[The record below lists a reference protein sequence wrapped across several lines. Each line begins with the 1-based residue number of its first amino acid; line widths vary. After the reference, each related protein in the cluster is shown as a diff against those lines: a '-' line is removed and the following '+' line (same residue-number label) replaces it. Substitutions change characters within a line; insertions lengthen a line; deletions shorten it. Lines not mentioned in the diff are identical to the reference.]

1 METPHLTDHLFDNH
15 LQTLAA
21 EVYDDA
27 EECKKTQDLIEWAI
41 LRCLDGDF
49 VFGDMVLN
57 DIAQELEAARKTKQE
72 RQTIIPE

>member
-1 METPHLTDHLFDNH
+1 METPSLTDRLFDNH
-15 LQTLAA
+15 LQLLAA

-27 EECKKTQDLIEWAI
+27 EECQKTQELIEWAI

-57 DIAQELEAARKTKQE
+57 DIAQELEAARRTKQE